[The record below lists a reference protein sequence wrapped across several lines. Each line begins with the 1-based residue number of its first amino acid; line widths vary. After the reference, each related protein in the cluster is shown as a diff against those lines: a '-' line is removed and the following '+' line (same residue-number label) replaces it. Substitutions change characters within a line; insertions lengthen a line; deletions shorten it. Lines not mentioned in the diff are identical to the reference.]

1 MASNEARTAERRLGI
16 VTQPAPSATREVVGG
31 SARVFIAEAISL
43 PTGLVTAA
51 YLARQ
56 LGPSGYGV
64 FTLAVAI
71 VGWMEWT
78 LTSLFAR
85 ASVRVVA
92 DADDWRPAAAIVL
105 RIYAVS
111 GAVGLAILWGAAGPL
126 ATVMHEPTL
135 TRHVRVLALDV
146 PLFMLS
152 QAHQQILVGTGA
164 YGARAIVGAWR
175 WTARLVLVLVLVGAG
190 LSIDGGLAAI
200 VGASVI
206 ELIAVRRFVKPGL
219 RGGSGRDARAMWTYA
234 IPLVAAAIGLRL
246 FDKLDLFALKALGAS
261 AAVAGWY
268 GAAQN
273 LTVIPNLIAI
283 SVTTLLL
290 STLTRA
296 IRNADADGARVLAE
310 NALRGVLVMFP
321 FAAVAAGAATAVSTM
336 IYGDRFAGTGPLL
349 AVLIFAALV
358 TVLFSVASVIVTAAG
373 RPRLAM
379 VAALPVAPLAL
390 VGYLVVIPRFGATG
404 ATVVTL
410 IAGAIGM
417 GLALVA
423 VHRIWRVRLRLST
436 VARVTVVTLIVLAVG
451 VRWQTS
457 GFMAIVEL
465 TVMST
470 VAAAMLVVS
479 GELTSS
485 ERQGVLELTRR
496 LVSPVTR

>member
-206 ELIAVRRFVKPGL
+206 ELIAVR
-219 RGGSGRDARAMWTYA
+219 
-234 IPLVAAAIGLRL
+234 
-246 FDKLDLFALKALGAS
+246 
-261 AAVAGWY
+261 
-268 GAAQN
+268 
-273 LTVIPNLIAI
+273 
-283 SVTTLLL
+283 
-290 STLTRA
+290 
-296 IRNADADGARVLAE
+296 
-310 NALRGVLVMFP
+310 
-321 FAAVAAGAATAVSTM
+321 
-336 IYGDRFAGTGPLL
+336 
-349 AVLIFAALV
+349 
-358 TVLFSVASVIVTAAG
+358 
-373 RPRLAM
+373 
-379 VAALPVAPLAL
+379 
-390 VGYLVVIPRFGATG
+390 
-404 ATVVTL
+404 
-410 IAGAIGM
+410 
-417 GLALVA
+417 
-423 VHRIWRVRLRLST
+423 
-436 VARVTVVTLIVLAVG
+436 
-451 VRWQTS
+451 
-457 GFMAIVEL
+457 
-465 TVMST
+465 
-470 VAAAMLVVS
+470 
-479 GELTSS
+479 
-485 ERQGVLELTRR
+485 
-496 LVSPVTR
+496 